1 VKEERRRGAGE
12 EIGRQKSRTSNVR
25 RCRQATNLSV
35 TSVCCILLK
44 RSTGIS
50 HIRLHC
56 LQDAVDNFVCGCP
69 TNRVFFNSPFPPM
82 RVLGL
87 MTTVIMLRSGLCC
100 ANVGQ
105 NSCAFVSLGVCLHNS
120 FQLCF
125 RWPKSKFAKTFEQKS
140 GTRFMAS
147 SSGGR
152 GAKGITIDRMLQQQ
166 VCARII
172 CILVVLVI
180 MLLICVV

>member
-1 VKEERRRGAGE
+1 MPVVYCSEEALAFPTYVS
-12 EIGRQKSRTSNVR
+12 IAYKMPLTI
-25 RCRQATNLSV
+25 CLWIATNK
-35 TSVCCILLK
+35 I
-44 RSTGIS
+44 
-50 HIRLHC
+50 
-56 LQDAVDNFVCGCP
+56 
-69 TNRVFFNSPFPPM
+69 FFLVEM
-82 RVLGL
+82 RVLSL
-87 MTTVIMLRSGLCC
+87 MSTVLMLRSGLCF
-100 ANVGQ
+100 AKVGQ
-105 NSCAFVSLGVCLHNS
+105 NACAFVSSGVCLHNS

-125 RWPKSKFAKTFEQKS
+125 RCPSSKFAKNFEQS

-180 MLLICVV
+180 MLFTCFRVCSLHGIRTRRRALGLANSARR